1 MDGLDAVLE
10 RIINRKRNR
19 PKLNKVWRAYD
30 PSPCEQ
36 GRCFFCTSCGYG
48 CDDYFSTGARKMPGD
63 NFQFCPCCG
72 KAVTDAAMTI
82 IEDRLEALEDE

>member
-1 MDGLDAVLE
+1 MDDLDAVLE

-36 GRCFFCTSCGYG
+36 GRCFS
-48 CDDYFSTGARKMPGD
+48 AP
-63 NFQFCPCCG
+63 
-72 KAVTDAAMTI
+72 AVAMAVMTI
-82 IEDRLEALEDE
+82 LVQVRGKCLVTIFNFAHVVGKR